1 MLIIKGLFILDVMF
15 SFFFFLSNYFAVC
28 VILGLFY

>member
-15 SFFFFLSNYFAVC
+15 SFFFWFNYFAVC